1 MDKRWYLD
9 INRLARTSGW
19 AHGFMKAYYERLLSP
34 VGAGLLVLALLVVA
48 GWWSARHQPQH
59 MAAVV
64 WTALAA
70 LVAFGVGEVLL
81 KVQVLA
87 QRSPSA
93 VIKGVEVLVTPAP
106 GYSFP
111 SPRAALAG
119 AVVFGLLVARRWR
132 LSGLA
137 GLAALLLLFAGVYV
151 GVDYP
156 SDVGAGAALGAVV
169 AVLLWPLGSWLLV
182 PVVTR
187 VSSSPFGRFVAARG
201 SDRPS
206 ARLEPDRPVRLPNA
220 KAMEALRAASE
231 AARHATYTAPPA
243 PPSGIRAKVT
253 SEPRADIA
261 EDTSTTNQ

>member
-1 MDKRWYLD
+1 MR
-9 INRLARTSGW
+9 
-19 AHGFMKAYYERLLSP
+19 AYYERLLSP

-64 WTALAA
+64 WAALAA
-70 LVAFGVGEVLL
+70 LVAFGVGEVLV

-87 QRSPSA
+87 QRPPYT
-93 VIKGVEVLVTPAP
+93 VIKGAEVLVTPLP

-137 GLAALLLLFAGVYV
+137 ALAALLLLFAGVYV

-169 AVLLWPLGSWLLV
+169 AVLLWPLGSWLLA
-182 PVVTR
+182 PVVAHI
-187 VSSSPFGRFVAARG
+187 SSSPFGRLVVARG

-206 ARLEPDRPVRLPNA
+206 ARLEPDRPARLPDA
-220 KAMEALRAASE
+220 KVMEALRAASE
-231 AARHATYTAPPA
+231 AARHATSAAPPA
-243 PPSGIRAKVT
+243 PPSAIRTKIPG
-253 SEPRADIA
+253 EPRGDIA
-261 EDTSTTNQ
+261 EDGPTTNQ